1 MMGSQGAPVWR
12 LPPRVP
18 ARQPEVA
25 LRPSRDPA
33 TADLGCRWRR
43 AAARR
48 YVRTPLTLIARA
60 SPSLNDRNPW
70 SRLLYQAVAKILVI
84 VQRLGLG
91 LVFDELAL
99 IAQPLDLSRFGVAL
113 VVVVTPP
120 SKLYFARLAGVDA
133 HAQLSRAGAGCDPAA
148 PAGAMAVANGE
159 HARRIAPAGVIRF
172 ERFENV
178 PLSKIQTPLLNLNRS
193 IRELRLGPQQA
204 AKIGASDAQL
214 GGGGAARC
222 GPTKTH
228 LDPAS

>member
-99 IAQPLDLSRFGVAL
+99 IAQTLSSAVLVLVVIQPRRRARWLLRMVNMLAASRRRGSSDLSA
-113 VVVVTPP
+113 
-120 SKLYFARLAGVDA
+120 SKMFRSAR
-133 HAQLSRAGAGCDPAA
+133 SKRRSSISTAA
-148 PAGAMAVANGE
+148 SV
-159 HARRIAPAGVIRF
+159 
-172 ERFENV
+172 
-178 PLSKIQTPLLNLNRS
+178 S
-193 IRELRLGPQQA
+193 
-204 AKIGASDAQL
+204 
-214 GGGGAARC
+214 
-222 GPTKTH
+222 
-228 LDPAS
+228 